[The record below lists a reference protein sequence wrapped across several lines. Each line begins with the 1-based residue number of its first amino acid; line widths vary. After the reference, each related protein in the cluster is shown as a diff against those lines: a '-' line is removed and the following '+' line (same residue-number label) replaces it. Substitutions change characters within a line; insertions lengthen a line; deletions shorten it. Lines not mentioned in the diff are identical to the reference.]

1 MIMGKVVPPSF
12 PMSTV
17 ASDDIYRKSLAA
29 KYQDLPHQDK
39 NEQKNEPL
47 FQDIDEETLLKVVN
61 EVNALLCGL
70 QQNLL
75 VLMNN
80 RNENKKICI
89 INSQT
94 HELIKDIT
102 IAELIKLAQN
112 LRNQKLALIERD
124 V

>member
-1 MIMGKVVPPSF
+1 MGKVVPPSF

-112 LRNQKLALIERD
+112 LRNQKLTLIERD

>member
-1 MIMGKVVPPSF
+1 MGKVVPPSF

-47 FQDIDEETLLKVVN
+47 FHDIDEDTLLKVVN

-80 RNENKKICI
+80 RNENRKICI

-112 LRNQKLALIERD
+112 LRNQKLTLIERD